1 MSRKVVI
8 TAMGVCSSLGFSE
21 AEIID
26 SLENGRVSFERPSF
40 DPTVVTS
47 PVRNFDIRDF
57 FHGPFKDRRYLT
69 RGGLFCVASAMA
81 AVRDSGLGK
90 EMLTRAGLFMGTGP
104 NLDISG
110 EFPEIPDRR
119 MDRDDLMALWMLR
132 FLPNTP
138 ASVTARCAGIHGENL
153 TINTACAASLQA
165 VGEAFRKIREGYLDL
180 AFAGGGDS
188 RLNPGGILAYRK
200 ANALFTETADPG
212 SASRPFDRGRCGF
225 VPGEG
230 GAVFLLE
237 SLAHAKS
244 RGASVYA
251 EVCGYGSSMDGYNM
265 TAPYP
270 EAEWGEK
277 AVREALHDAGMDAG
291 DIDLVSAH
299 GTGTPLNDDMEAVL
313 LDRVFGNTRPRVTA
327 FKSWTGHLAAA
338 CGAIELALTLV
349 CMRHRYI
356 PQIRNLQDPCHP
368 RINFVRNVTE
378 DTPDAVLLENFG
390 FGGQNT
396 ALVINRYG

>member
-1 MSRKVVI
+1 
-8 TAMGVCSSLGFSE
+8 MGVCSSLGFSE

-81 AVRDSGLGK
+81 TVRDSGLGK

-265 TAPYP
+265 TAPHP

>member
-265 TAPYP
+265 TAPHP

-277 AVREALHDAGMDAG
+277 SVREALHDAGMDAG